1 MSMKTN
7 NMKLKAALQAVRLER
22 LFQDF
27 ADEAIGDDILDT
39 ITEVD
44 LEKLGVLK
52 LGDRKRLLAL
62 FKKMITSY
70 PDKTSMVEVRGG
82 TLSEG
87 SELKGTIVKT
97 FLIGR
102 FPVMQEEWEWVR
114 LWGISNGYD
123 LGFGQSSGL
132 SRPVTQ
138 VNWYDAVKW
147 CNAKSEHEGFAPA
160 YECDG
165 VVYRK
170 GEFGPSGSKLITHNT
185 AADGYRLPTEPEWEW
200 AASGGIL
207 GQKHQAEQQDKDV
220 TLSAKTLDPFY
231 NELGIYNMSSNVWEW
246 CWDQEDSQG
255 AHRIRSGIWS
265 EPNGK
270 ASGQARVSRSPDS
283 RLSVLG
289 FRLARNV

>member
-1 MSMKTN
+1 MKTN
-7 NMKLKAALQAVRLER
+7 NIRLKAALEAVRLER
-22 LFQDF
+22 LYQDF
-27 ADEAIGDDILDT
+27 ADEAIGDDILET
-39 ITEVD
+39 ITETD

-52 LGDRKRLLAL
+52 LGDRKRLLAH
-62 FKKMITSY
+62 FQRMATCH
-70 PDKTSMVEVRGG
+70 PDKSSLVEVRGG
-82 TLSEG
+82 TLSED

-123 LGFGQSSGL
+123 LGVGQAIGST
-132 SRPVTQ
+132 RPVTQ

-147 CNAKSEHEGFAPA
+147 CNAKSEHENFSPV
-160 YECDG
+160 YECEG
-165 VVYRK
+165 AIYRK
-170 GEFGPSGSKLITHNT
+170 GEFGPSGSKLILHNA
-185 AADGYRLPTEPEWEW
+185 AADGYRLPTEAEWEW
-200 AASGGIL
+200 AACGGIL
-207 GQKHQAEQQDKDV
+207 SQRQSTPPPDRE
-220 TLSAKTLDPFY
+220 TSLSAKLLDPFY
-231 NELGIYNMSSNVWEW
+231 NELGIYNMTSNVWEW

-265 EPNGK
+265 DTNGK
-270 ASGQARVSRSPDS
+270 GSGLARISRSPDS